1 MTNTPN
7 PLREYFRSPKLY
19 VKLPTGGKF
28 YTKDI
33 VEYPENGEL
42 PVFPMTAKDEVMM
55 KNPDALL
62 NGEAITHLITSCVPN
77 IKQPREMI
85 TNDIDVLLVAIQG
98 ATNGDDMEVSANCPK
113 CNEAITGTASVEGAI
128 ETMDELEE
136 TYSVPTE
143 QGLEIEIK
151 PFKYSN
157 TIKAGLASFQT
168 TRSLQTMTE
177 MEDDMDRLKVFN
189 QNFRIMADMN
199 YELIIDAVHKI
210 TIGKGADAVEITDRD
225 HIREFLD
232 NCEAKVGT
240 AVDEAIGKVNQ
251 IGINKNMQFE
261 CEKCDETFEAPIGFD
276 PVNFFTA
283 SLEEPNL
290 KK

>member
-1 MTNTPN
+1 MSNTPN

-19 VKLPTGGKF
+19 VKLPTGGQF

-33 VEYPENGEL
+33 VEYPESGEL

-62 NGEAITHLITSCVPN
+62 NGEAISHLISSCVPN
-77 IKQPREMI
+77 VKQPREMI

-113 CNEAITGTASVEGAI
+113 CEKTITGVASVEGAI
-128 ETMDELEE
+128 ETMEELKES
-136 TYSVPTE
+136 YVVPTE
-143 QGLEIEIK
+143 SGLSIEIK
-151 PFKYSN
+151 PFKYAN
-157 TIKAGLASFQT
+157 TIKAGVASFQS
-168 TRSLQTMTE
+168 TRSLQAMAE
-177 MEDDMDRLKVFN
+177 MEDDLDRLKVFN
-189 QNFRIMADMN
+189 ENFRKMADMN
-199 YELIIDAVHKI
+199 YQLIVDAVFRI
-210 TIGKGADAVEITDRD
+210 TIGEGKDATVITDRE

-232 NCEAKVGT
+232 NCEASVGT
-240 AVDEAIGKVNQ
+240 AVDKAIGDLNQ

-261 CEKCDETFEAPIGFD
+261 CEECDETFEAPIGFD

-283 SLEEPNL
+283 S
-290 KK
+290 